1 MSELLL
7 SKDDKIER
15 KSWLREK
22 MATVFYGK
30 YDKEIVHRFS
40 QKQAIDNFLR
50 SLNVM
55 SEAVADGD
63 MMLQVTMK
71 DKVGIMLENNI
82 DVKESLDYIT
92 ARSEDMFYCGW
103 VRDKDGFLL
112 SKARRDEM
120 QNILVENVFAEVVDY
135 CNEKGI
141 LHLSFNECVEKA
153 FMKICENDIEKD
165 KDKGNDKVV
174 VEKVQ
179 EDKVV
184 KCSLVPKELKGK
196 EKSSNEH
203 TL

>member
-30 YDKEIVHRFS
+30 FDEILVHRMM
-40 QKQAIDNFLR
+40 QKNAVDSILR
-50 SLNVM
+50 SLNSM
-55 SEAVADGD
+55 SEAVADGN
-63 MMLQVTMK
+63 MILQVEMK
-71 DKVGIMLENNI
+71 NKIGDLLENNV
-82 DVKESLDYIT
+82 DVKECLDYMT
-92 ARSEDMFYCGW
+92 ARGKDMCYCQW

-135 CNEKGI
+135 CNKKGL
-141 LHLSFNECVEKA
+141 LHLSFDECVEKA
-153 FMKICENDIEKD
+153 FTKICEKDIEKD

-174 VEKVQ
+174 VEEVK

-184 KCSLVPKELKGK
+184 KCNLVPKELKEK
-196 EKSSNEH
+196 EKSSEEH
-203 TL
+203 VL